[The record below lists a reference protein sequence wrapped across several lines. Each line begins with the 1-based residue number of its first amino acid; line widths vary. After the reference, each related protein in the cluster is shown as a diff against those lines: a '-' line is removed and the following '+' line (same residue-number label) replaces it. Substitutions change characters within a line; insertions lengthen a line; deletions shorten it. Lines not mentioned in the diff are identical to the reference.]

1 MDENIAKFKEMGTS
15 GGVDAAGQARMRGGG
30 VFDEFAKTGG
40 LSMED
45 RANMRSRATSTIPAF
60 YRQMQEEANRGAAVQ
75 GGYGPG
81 RAALAGRLARQ
92 QSAAG
97 AEAALNAE
105 LGISDQVRQGRQ
117 WGGTNIAQSEAALQ
131 SLLSSNRLAGL
142 RGASETEAN
151 MVNAIAGTR
160 LGAANAGGGNEIGMQ
175 GLIQKGKMF
184 GTQGLEGMAE
194 SAAARGAAGAAQ
206 SAADAKWQADFNRD
220 SRMMGLEGMQS
231 LYGMRPGEVE
241 MYLDKNLQGRDL
253 HYGQRS
259 GGIDQRMQNN
269 PKRDWVSTIGGLAG
283 AFAGGMTGLGAIG
296 VGAKAATSDRTL
308 KTNIEEV
315 TDLNI
320 VEKFKSLPIF
330 TWEYKSELGE
340 RHLGPMAQDMKE
352 IFGVGDG
359 KSIALVDVM
368 GLLMLLGK
376 AVARGAA

>member
-1 MDENIAKFKEMGTS
+1 
-15 GGVDAAGQARMRGGG
+15 
-30 VFDEFAKTGG
+30 
-40 LSMED
+40 
-45 RANMRSRATSTIPAF
+45 
-60 YRQMQEEANRGAAVQ
+60 
-75 GGYGPG
+75 
-81 RAALAGRLARQ
+81 
-92 QSAAG
+92 
-97 AEAALNAE
+97 
-105 LGISDQVRQGRQ
+105 
-117 WGGTNIAQSEAALQ
+117 
-131 SLLSSNRLAGL
+131 
-142 RGASETEAN
+142 
-151 MVNAIAGTR
+151 
-160 LGAANAGGGNEIGMQ
+160 
-175 GLIQKGKMF
+175 
-184 GTQGLEGMAE
+184 
-194 SAAARGAAGAAQ
+194 
-206 SAADAKWQADFNRD
+206 
-220 SRMMGLEGMQS
+220 MQS